1 MNSILKKFRQSDA
14 FNKENR
20 IPYTKAI
27 VLMSLFTFTFLGA
40 EFLFVDMISD
50 TVSGDR
56 SVTAQ
61 NYALGISVIGFVLY
75 PLFCRVCKGRLRS
88 AAAVG
93 AAILSVACLFVI
105 SRHSTYMLTMC
116 MGFLLFLIL
125 GAFGSAV
132 FFKSLCL
139 LDNNTYLARLVGVSY
154 MLGAL
159 LQIANNNLIHT
170 AAFEAGVLSAFILLL
185 AFVLIRAENN
195 SIVPACPKE
204 KPNGHT
210 AENKNSSFAIAVIL
224 IFFVALLT
232 CIFSTLDNAV
242 TLYHANGV
250 VNIGQWPRIL
260 LALSGLLAGFL
271 FDMAGRKYMSMIM
284 YCVMILSA
292 ICLVVL
298 QFSGPFTAGLIIF
311 YLSAGFF
318 AVFFTASFMEIARY
332 TKMPELW
339 AGLGRAVN
347 NLVAAAI
354 TGGSLALLDSGN
366 NIAIT
371 TIELILFVLASVA
384 AFIYTNMRRSFFEK
398 PNAKDRDKLS
408 DSERLQKLSE
418 QFSLTPREAEVFG
431 LLVNTEDGLQT
442 IADNLYVSRR
452 TLERYVSALY
462 EKTGTKSRVGLVS
475 LYNSI

>member
-1 MNSILKKFRQSDA
+1 MNSILKKIRQSDA

-20 IPYTKAI
+20 NSYTKA
-27 VLMSLFTFTFLGA
+27 VLLMSLFTFTFLGA
-40 EFLFVDMISD
+40 EFLFVDMISRI
-50 TVSGDR
+50 VSGNQ
-56 SVTAQ
+56 SVSAQ

-75 PLFCRVCKGRLRS
+75 PFFCRVCKGRLQS
-88 AAAVG
+88 AVTVG
-93 AAILSVACLFVI
+93 AAILSAVCMFLI
-105 SRHSTYMLTMC
+105 CRRSTYTLTMC
-116 MGFLLFLIL
+116 MGLLLFLIL

-139 LDNNTYLARLVGVSY
+139 LEDNTHLARLVGVSY
-154 MLGAL
+154 LLGVL
-159 LQIANNNLIHT
+159 IQIANNNLIHT
-170 AAFEAGVLSAFILLL
+170 ATFEAGILSAIILLL
-185 AFVLIRAENN
+185 AVTLIRAENN
-195 SIVPACPKE
+195 GIIPAFSKE
-204 KPNGHT
+204 KTNGGT
-210 AENKNSSFAIAVIL
+210 GENGNGSLKIAVVLIL
-224 IFFVALLT
+224 LVALLT

-242 TLYHANGV
+242 TPYHASGV

-260 LALSGLLAGFL
+260 LALSGLFAGFL
-271 FDMAGRKYMSMIM
+271 FDMAGRKYMSMVM

-292 ICLVVL
+292 TCLVVL
-298 QFSGPFTAGLIIF
+298 QFAGPFTAGLIIF

-318 AVFFTASFMEIARY
+318 AVFFTTSFMEIARY

-354 TGGSLALLDSGN
+354 TGGSLALLNSGN

-398 PNAKDRDKLS
+398 LDAKDKNKLS
-408 DSERLQKLSE
+408 NSERLQKLSE

>member
-1 MNSILKKFRQSDA
+1 MNSVLKKIRQSDA

-20 IPYTKAI
+20 IPYTKAV
-27 VLMSLFTFTFLGA
+27 VLMSLFSFTFLGA
-40 EFLFVDMISD
+40 EFLFVNMISR
-50 TVSGDR
+50 TVSGNQ
-56 SVTAQ
+56 SVAAQ

-75 PLFCRVCKGRLRS
+75 PLFCRFCRGKLQS
-88 AAAVG
+88 AVTVG
-93 AAILSVACLFVI
+93 AAVISASCLFVI
-105 SRHSTYMLTMC
+105 CRHGTYALIMC
-116 MGFLLFLIL
+116 MGLLLFLIL

-132 FFKSLCL
+132 FYKSLCL
-139 LDNNTYLARLVGVSY
+139 LEDNTYLSRLAGISY
-154 MLGAL
+154 MLGVL

-170 AAFEAGVLSAFILLL
+170 ETFEAVILSAFILLL
-185 AFVLIRAENN
+185 AAMLIRAEKN
-195 SIVPACPKE
+195 SIVPVFVKDDTGE
-204 KPNGHT
+204 KSG
-210 AENKNSSFAIAVIL
+210 KSGKSSLKIVISL

-232 CIFSTLDNAV
+232 CIFSTMDNAV

-260 LALSGLLAGFL
+260 LALSGLFAGFL
-271 FDMAGRKYMSMIM
+271 FDIAGRKYMSMIM
-284 YCVMILSA
+284 YCVMILST

-298 QFSGPFTAGLIIF
+298 EFAGPFTVGLIVF

-332 TKMPELW
+332 TKIPELW

-347 NLVAAAI
+347 NLVAVAI
-354 TGGSLALLDSGN
+354 TGGSLALLHSGN

-371 TIELILFVLASVA
+371 TIELLLFVLASVT
-384 AFIYTNMRRSFFEK
+384 AFTYTNMRKNFFEK
-398 PNAKDRDKLS
+398 PDAKVSNELS

-431 LLVNTEDGLQT
+431 LLVNTDDSLQI
-442 IADNLYVSRR
+442 IADRLYVSRR

-462 EKTGTKSRVGLVS
+462 EKTGAKSRIGLVS
-475 LYNSI
+475 LYNTI

>member
-1 MNSILKKFRQSDA
+1 MNSIFKKVRQSDA

-20 IPYTKAI
+20 IPFTKA
-27 VLMSLFTFTFLGA
+27 VLLMSLFTFTFLGA
-40 EFLFVDMISD
+40 EFLFVDMISRI
-50 TVSGDR
+50 VSGNQ
-56 SVTAQ
+56 SVSAQ

-75 PLFCRVCKGRLRS
+75 PLFCRVCKGKLQS
-88 AAAVG
+88 AVTMW
-93 AAILSVACLFVI
+93 AAILSAVCLFLI
-105 SRHSTYMLTMC
+105 CRRSTYTLTMG
-116 MGFLLFLIL
+116 MGLLLFLIL

-132 FFKSLCL
+132 FCKSLCL
-139 LDNNTYLARLVGVSY
+139 LEDNTFLARLVGVSY
-154 MLGAL
+154 MLGIL
-159 LQIANNNLIHT
+159 LQIANNNLVHT
-170 AAFEAGVLSAFILLL
+170 VTFEAGILSAIILLL
-185 AFVLIRAENN
+185 AVTLVRAENN
-195 SIVPACPKE
+195 CIVPAFPKE
-204 KPNGHT
+204 KANEGSGENG
-210 AENKNSSFAIAVIL
+210 NGGIKIAVVLIL
-224 IFFVALLT
+224 FVALMT

-260 LALSGLLAGFL
+260 LALSGLFAGFL
-271 FDMAGRKYMSMIM
+271 FDMVGRKYMSMVM
-284 YCVMILSA
+284 YCIMILSTT
-292 ICLVVL
+292 CLVVL
-298 QFSGPFTAGLIIF
+298 EFAGPFTAGLIIF

-318 AVFFTASFMEIARY
+318 AVFFTTSFMEIALY

-347 NLVAAAI
+347 NLVAAVI
-354 TGGSLALLDSGN
+354 TGGSLALLNSGN

-384 AFIYTNMRRSFFEK
+384 AFIYTNMRRGFFEK
-398 PNAKDRDKLS
+398 LDAKDRNKLS

-442 IADNLYVSRR
+442 IADYLYVSRR

>member
-1 MNSILKKFRQSDA
+1 MNSILKKIRQSDA

-20 IPYTKAI
+20 NSYTKA
-27 VLMSLFTFTFLGA
+27 VLLMSLFTFTFLGA
-40 EFLFVDMISD
+40 EFLFVDMMSRIVAGNQS
-50 TVSGDR
+50 VS
-56 SVTAQ
+56 AQ

-75 PLFCRVCKGRLRS
+75 PLFCRICKGKLQS
-88 AAAVG
+88 AITFG
-93 AAILSVACLFVI
+93 AAILSAVCLFLI
-105 SRHSTYMLTMC
+105 CRYSTYALTMC
-116 MGFLLFLIL
+116 MGLLLFLIL

-139 LDNNTYLARLVGVSY
+139 LEDNTYLARLVGVSY
-154 MLGAL
+154 MLGIL
-159 LQIANNNLIHT
+159 FQIANNNLIHT
-170 AAFEAGVLSAFILLL
+170 ATFEAGILSAFILLL
-185 AFVLIRAENN
+185 AVMLIRSENN
-195 SIVPACPKE
+195 SIVPAFSKE
-204 KPNGHT
+204 KTNEDSGENENGSL
-210 AENKNSSFAIAVIL
+210 KIAVVLIL
-224 IFFVALLT
+224 FVALLT

-242 TLYHANGV
+242 TLYHASGV

-260 LALSGLLAGFL
+260 LALSGLFAGFL
-271 FDMAGRKYMSMIM
+271 FDMAGRKYMSMVM

-292 ICLVVL
+292 TCLVIL
-298 QFSGPFTAGLIIF
+298 QFAGPFTAGLIIF

-347 NLVAAAI
+347 NLVAAVI
-354 TGGSLALLDSGN
+354 TGGSLALLNSGN

-398 PNAKDRDKLS
+398 LDAKDKNKLS
-408 DSERLQKLSE
+408 NSERLQKLSE

>member
-1 MNSILKKFRQSDA
+1 MA
-14 FNKENR
+14 
-20 IPYTKAI
+20 
-27 VLMSLFTFTFLGA
+27 
-40 EFLFVDMISD
+40 
-50 TVSGDR
+50 
-56 SVTAQ
+56 VT
-61 NYALGISVIGFVLY
+61 
-75 PLFCRVCKGRLRS
+75 
-88 AAAVG
+88 
-93 AAILSVACLFVI
+93 
-105 SRHSTYMLTMC
+105 
-116 MGFLLFLIL
+116 
-125 GAFGSAV
+125 
-132 FFKSLCL
+132 
-139 LDNNTYLARLVGVSY
+139 LV
-154 MLGAL
+154 
-159 LQIANNNLIHT
+159 
-170 AAFEAGVLSAFILLL
+170 
-185 AFVLIRAENN
+185 RAENN
-195 SIVPACPKE
+195 GIIPAFSKE
-204 KPNGHT
+204 KTNEDSGENENGSL
-210 AENKNSSFAIAVIL
+210 KIAVVLIL
-224 IFFVALLT
+224 FVALLT

-260 LALSGLLAGFL
+260 LALSGLFAGFL
-271 FDMAGRKYMSMIM
+271 FDMAGRKYMSMVM

-292 ICLVVL
+292 TCLVVL
-298 QFSGPFTAGLIIF
+298 QFAGPFTAGLIIF

-318 AVFFTASFMEIARY
+318 AVFFTTAFMEIARY

-354 TGGSLALLDSGN
+354 TGGSLALLNSGN

-398 PNAKDRDKLS
+398 LDAKDKNKLS
-408 DSERLQKLSE
+408 NSERLQKLSE

>member
-1 MNSILKKFRQSDA
+1 MNSILKKIRQSDV
-14 FNKENR
+14 FNEENR

-27 VLMSLFTFTFLGA
+27 VLMSLFTFVFLGA
-40 EFLFVDMISD
+40 EFLFVNMISR
-50 TVSGDR
+50 TVSGNQ
-56 SVTAQ
+56 SVNAQ

-75 PLFCRVCKGRLRS
+75 PVFSRFCKGKWQTAL
-88 AAAVG
+88 AMC
-93 AAILSVACLFVI
+93 AAILSVICLFVI
-105 SRHSTYMLTMC
+105 CRHASYALTLG
-116 MGFLLFLIL
+116 MGLLLFLSL

-132 FFKSLCL
+132 FYKTLCL
-139 LDNNTYLARLVGVSY
+139 LEDNTYIARLTGVSY

-159 LQIANNNLIHT
+159 LQIANSNLIHT
-170 AAFEAGVLSAFILLL
+170 ATFEAGILSAFILLL
-185 AFVLIRAENN
+185 AVTLIRSENN
-195 SIVPACPKE
+195 SIVPACPKGKAKE
-204 KPNGHT
+204 DTGESGNGSL
-210 AENKNSSFAIAVIL
+210 KIAVVLIL
-224 IFFVALLT
+224 FVTLLT

-260 LALSGLLAGFL
+260 LALSGLFAGFL
-271 FDMAGRKYMSMIM
+271 FDMAGRKYMSMVM

-292 ICLVVL
+292 TCLVVL
-298 QFSGPFTAGLIIF
+298 QFAGPFAAGLIIF

-354 TGGSLALLDSGN
+354 TGGSLALLNSGN

-398 PNAKDRDKLS
+398 LDAKDINKLS

-418 QFSLTPREAEVFG
+418 QFSLTQRETEVFG

>member
-1 MNSILKKFRQSDA
+1 MNSILKKIRQSDA

-20 IPYTKAI
+20 NSYTKA
-27 VLMSLFTFTFLGA
+27 VLLMSLFTFTFLGA
-40 EFLFVDMISD
+40 EFLFVDMMSRI
-50 TVSGDR
+50 VAGNQ
-56 SVTAQ
+56 SVFAQ

-75 PLFCRVCKGRLRS
+75 PLFCRICKEKLQS
-88 AAAVG
+88 AVTMC
-93 AAILSVACLFVI
+93 AAILSVVCLFLI
-105 SRHSTYMLTMC
+105 CRCSTYTLTMG
-116 MGFLLFLIL
+116 MGLLLFLIL

-132 FFKSLCL
+132 FCKSLCL
-139 LDNNTYLARLVGVSY
+139 LEDNTYLARLVGVSY
-154 MLGAL
+154 MLGIL

-170 AAFEAGVLSAFILLL
+170 ATFEAGILSAIILLL
-185 AFVLIRAENN
+185 AVTLVRAENN
-195 SIVPACPKE
+195 GIIPAFSKE
-204 KPNGHT
+204 KTNEDSGENENGSL
-210 AENKNSSFAIAVIL
+210 KIAVVLIL
-224 IFFVALLT
+224 FVALLT

-260 LALSGLLAGFL
+260 LALSGLFAGFL
-271 FDMAGRKYMSMIM
+271 FDMAGRKYMSMVM

-292 ICLVVL
+292 TCLVIL
-298 QFSGPFTAGLIIF
+298 QFAGPFTAGLIIF

-347 NLVAAAI
+347 NLVAAVI
-354 TGGSLALLDSGN
+354 TGGSLALLNSGN

-398 PNAKDRDKLS
+398 LDAKDKNKLS
-408 DSERLQKLSE
+408 NSERLQKLSE

>member
-1 MNSILKKFRQSDA
+1 MNSILKKIRQSDA

-20 IPYTKAI
+20 IPYTKA
-27 VLMSLFTFTFLGA
+27 VLLMSLFTFTFLGA
-40 EFLFVDMISD
+40 EFLFVDMISRI
-50 TVSGDR
+50 VSGNQ
-56 SVTAQ
+56 SVSAQ

-75 PLFCRVCKGRLRS
+75 PLFCRVCKGKLQS
-88 AAAVG
+88 AVTMCAS
-93 AAILSVACLFVI
+93 ILSVVCLFVI
-105 SRHSTYMLTMC
+105 CCHSTYMLTMC
-116 MGFLLFLIL
+116 MGLLLFLIL

-132 FFKSLCL
+132 FCKSLCL
-139 LDNNTYLARLVGVSY
+139 LEDNTYLARLVGVSY
-154 MLGAL
+154 MLGIL
-159 LQIANNNLIHT
+159 FQIANNNLVHT
-170 AAFEAGVLSAFILLL
+170 ATFEAGVLSAVILLL
-185 AFVLIRAENN
+185 AVTLVRAENN
-195 SIVPACPKE
+195 SIVPAFSKE
-204 KPNGHT
+204 KTNENTGESGNGSL
-210 AENKNSSFAIAVIL
+210 KIAVVLIL
-224 IFFVALLT
+224 FVALLT

-260 LALSGLLAGFL
+260 LALSGLFAGFL
-271 FDMAGRKYMSMIM
+271 FDMAGRKYMSMVM

-292 ICLVVL
+292 TCLVVL
-298 QFSGPFTAGLIIF
+298 QFAGPFAAGLIIF

-354 TGGSLALLDSGN
+354 TGGSLALLHSGN

-371 TIELILFVLASVA
+371 TIELLLFVLASVT
-384 AFIYTNMRRSFFEK
+384 AFTYTNMRKNFFEK
-398 PNAKDRDKLS
+398 PDAKVSNELS

-431 LLVNTEDGLQT
+431 LLVNTDDSLQI
-442 IADNLYVSRR
+442 IADRLYVSRR

-462 EKTGTKSRVGLVS
+462 EKTGAKSRIGLVS
-475 LYNSI
+475 LYNAI